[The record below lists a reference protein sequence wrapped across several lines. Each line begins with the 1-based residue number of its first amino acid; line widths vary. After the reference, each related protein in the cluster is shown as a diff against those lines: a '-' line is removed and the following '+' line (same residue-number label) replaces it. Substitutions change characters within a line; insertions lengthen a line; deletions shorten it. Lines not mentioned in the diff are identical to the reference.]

1 MAMQLNIKDPA
12 TIALAHRLADKTGKT
27 MTAVIRE
34 ALERE
39 EREREEKVAA
49 KIAAI
54 MEIAADFRRNM
65 PEEWRGKTS
74 KEIMD
79 EIYDDDGLPI

>member
-1 MAMQLNIKDPA
+1 MATQLNIKDPE
-12 TIALAHRLADKTGKT
+12 TVALAHRLAKASGKP
-27 MTAVIRE
+27 MTTVIRE

-54 MEIAADFRRNM
+54 MEIGAQFRAALPPELRNQS
-65 PEEWRGKTS
+65 S
-74 KEIMD
+74 KEWMD
-79 EIYDDDGLPI
+79 AIYDEDGLPI

>member
-1 MAMQLNIKDPA
+1 MAAQLNIKDPH
-12 TIALAHRLADKTGKT
+12 TVELARRLAKASRKPITT
-27 MTAVIRE
+27 VIRD

-39 EREREEKVAA
+39 DRRREEEIEAS
-49 KIAAI
+49 IAAI
-54 MEIAADFRRNM
+54 MKIGEEFRRNM

>member
-1 MAMQLNIKDPA
+1 MATQLNIKDPE
-12 TIALAHRLADKTGKT
+12 TVALAHRLAKATGKP
-27 MTAVIRE
+27 MTTLIRE

-54 MEIAADFRRNM
+54 MEIAAEFRRNM